1 MRLTSL
7 PLQLLALVVLPLLA
21 LLVLVAFGGVAVH
34 QAEMRD
40 LLINHNRQLTSAAAV
55 ALSGQLEQRQNV
67 LLGLARAAEN
77 AGPDEVMGQLE
88 LLIPLFDRGLVIDTQ
103 DGQIRAASGPE
114 DNDWQ
119 KLVDEVR
126 GVPTPSVLARLE
138 RDGNRAQAVLIN
150 VVSSDQGLR
159 AIGLGSLD
167 LVATEAGLGR
177 HPKSGTLD
185 IRLLDR
191 DGTVLLSSNPAQV
204 GEVFEG
210 AERAIQTDGVTAFER
225 TDSAGHDVILTAA
238 PVPLAGWTLVY
249 EERWH
254 ETLSP
259 IVQYSQAAP
268 LVLVPGLLIALGAV
282 WFGIRRVVLPLRKL
296 EAQANELAWG
306 NYAAIGHK
314 VGGIEEIQHLQ
325 GTLQQMS
332 RRVQAAQASM
342 HDYIGAIT
350 RAQEEERRRLAHEL
364 HDQTAQ
370 SLVALDHRQQMLKP
384 HLRDDPAAAARLAE
398 IRGMIAATIDDL
410 RRIVRA
416 LRPVY
421 LEELGLTP
429 ALEMLA
435 RDLERD
441 GRFAIHFEKHGAP
454 QRLAP
459 EQEVA
464 LYRIAQEA
472 LNNAWQHSS
481 GSDIWLIVRFDAG
494 GVTITVRDNGKGFAA
509 PQHASELGA
518 SGVQHFGLMGMYER
532 ASLIGAHLQVL
543 SKPEGGTTVVV
554 SMQTSP
560 VSSSTS
566 TNTRS
571 Q

>member
-34 QAEMRD
+34 QTEMRD

-238 PVPLAGWTLVY
+238 PVPLAGWALVY

-481 GSDIWLIVRFDAG
+481 GSDIWLIVRFDTG

>member
-34 QAEMRD
+34 QTEMRD

>member
-34 QAEMRD
+34 QTEMRD

-238 PVPLAGWTLVY
+238 PVPLAGWALVY

>member
-1 MRLTSL
+1 MRLASL

-40 LLINHNRQLTSAAAV
+40 LLVDHNRQLTSAAAA

-67 LLGLARAAEN
+67 LVGLARVAEDIGSEE
-77 AGPDEVMGQLE
+77 AIDQIE
-88 LLIPLFDRGLVIDTQ
+88 LLTPLFDRGVVIGTE
-103 DGQIRAASGPE
+103 DGQMLAASRTEIDGQAIL
-114 DNDWQ
+114 DA
-119 KLVDEVR
+119 VR
-126 GVPTPSVLARLE
+126 DVSPPAVLARLE
-138 RDGNRAQAVLIN
+138 RDGSRMQAVLIN
-150 VVSSDQGLR
+150 VVSGDQGVR
-159 AIGLGSLD
+159 AVGLSSLD
-167 LVATEAGLGR
+167 LVAKEAGLGR
-177 HPKSGTLD
+177 DPESGTFD
-185 IRLLDR
+185 TLLLAH
-191 DGTVLLSSNPAQV
+191 DGTVLLSRDPAQIGEILEDAKRIMQT
-204 GEVFEG
+204 GEV
-210 AERAIQTDGVTAFER
+210 AAFER
-225 TDSAGHDVILTAA
+225 TDREGHDVISTAA
-238 PVPLAGWTLVY
+238 PVPPADWTLIY

-268 LVLVPGLLIALGAV
+268 LVLVPGLLIALGTV

-296 EAQANELAWG
+296 EAQANELSWG
-306 NYAAIGHK
+306 NYAAIEQK

-332 RRVQAAQASM
+332 KRVQAAQASM

-350 RAQEEERRRLAHEL
+350 RAQEDERRRLAHEL

-384 HLRDDPAAAARLAE
+384 YLRDDPEAAAKLAE
-398 IRGMIAATIDDL
+398 IRDMIATAIDDL

-421 LEELGLTP
+421 LEELGLAP

-441 GRFAIHFEKHGAP
+441 GQLAIHFEKHGAP

-459 EQEVA
+459 EHEMA
-464 LYRIAQEA
+464 LYRIVQEA
-472 LNNAWQHSS
+472 LNNAWQHSG
-481 GSDIWLIVRFDAG
+481 GSNIWLTVRFETER
-494 GVTITVRDNGKGFAA
+494 VTITVRDNGKGFAV
-509 PQHASELGA
+509 PQHAADLSA
-518 SGVQHFGLMGMYER
+518 SRVQHFGLMGMYER
-532 ASLIGAHLQVL
+532 ASLIGAHLQVNSEL
-543 SKPEGGTTVVV
+543 GSGTTVVV
-554 SMQTSP
+554 TMPTSGFGGDY
-560 VSSSTS
+560 
-566 TNTRS
+566 

>member
-34 QAEMRD
+34 QTEMRD

-138 RDGNRAQAVLIN
+138 RDGNGAQAVLIN

>member
-34 QAEMRD
+34 QTEMRD

-138 RDGNRAQAVLIN
+138 RDGSGAQAVLIN

>member
-40 LLINHNRQLTSAAAV
+40 LLVNHNRQLTSAAAA
-55 ALSGQLEQRQNV
+55 ALSGQLEQRQDV
-67 LLGLARAAEN
+67 LVNLTRVAADI
-77 AGPDEVMGQLE
+77 GPEEAMDQIE
-88 LLIPLFDRGLVIDTQ
+88 LLTPLFDGGIVFGTEG
-103 DGQIRAASGPE
+103 GQMLAASGRE
-114 DNDWQ
+114 INGQIILDA
-119 KLVDEVR
+119 VR
-126 GVPTPSVLARLE
+126 DVSPPAVLARLE
-138 RDGNRAQAVLIN
+138 RDGSRIQAVLIN

-159 AIGLGSLD
+159 AVGLGSLD

-177 HPKSGTLD
+177 HPESGPLD
-185 IRLLDR
+185 TMLLDR
-191 DGTVLLSSNPAQV
+191 DGTVLLSSNPARV
-204 GEVFEG
+204 GEILED
-210 AERAIQTDGVTAFER
+210 AERAMQTDEVAAFER
-225 TDSAGHDVILTAA
+225 TDREGHDVITTAA
-238 PVPLAGWTLVY
+238 PVPPAGWTLVY

-268 LVLVPGLLIALGAV
+268 LVLVPGLLIALGTV
-282 WFGIRRVVLPLRKL
+282 WFGIRRVVLPLRNL

-306 NYAAIGHK
+306 NYIAIEQK

-325 GTLQQMS
+325 RTLQQMS
-332 RRVQAAQASM
+332 KRVQAAQASM

-350 RAQEEERRRLAHEL
+350 RAQEDERRRLAHEL

-384 HLRDDPAAAARLAE
+384 HLRDDPAAAARLTE
-398 IRGMIAATIDDL
+398 IRGMIAAAIDDL

-416 LRPVY
+416 LRPTY
-421 LEELGLTP
+421 LEELGLAP

-441 GRFAIHFEKHGAP
+441 GRLAIHFEKHGAL

-459 EQEVA
+459 EHEMA
-464 LYRIAQEA
+464 LYRIVQEA
-472 LNNAWQHSS
+472 LNNAWQHSG
-481 GSDIWLIVRFDAG
+481 GSNIWLTVRFMAER
-494 GVTITVRDNGKGFAA
+494 VTITVRDNGKGFAA
-509 PQHASELGA
+509 PQHAAGLGA

-532 ASLIGAHLQVL
+532 ASLIGAHLQVKSEL
-543 SKPEGGTTVVV
+543 GTGTAITVTAPTAVLLDDDK
-554 SMQTSP
+554 SATSD
-560 VSSSTS
+560 
-566 TNTRS
+566 NL
-571 Q
+571 

>member
-138 RDGNRAQAVLIN
+138 RDGSGAQAVLIN

-238 PVPLAGWTLVY
+238 PVPLAGWALVY